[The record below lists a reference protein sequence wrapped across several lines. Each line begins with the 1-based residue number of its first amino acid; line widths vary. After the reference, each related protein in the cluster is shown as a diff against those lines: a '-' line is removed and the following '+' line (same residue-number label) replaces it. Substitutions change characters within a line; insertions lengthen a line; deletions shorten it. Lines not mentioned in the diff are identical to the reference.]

1 MERGG
6 EKMASTGIVAGK
18 GEVALTTCQK
28 CDGLMAVGALYHD
41 DSVVNKE
48 GAPMVTVW
56 HAQHS
61 A

>member
-1 MERGG
+1 L
-6 EKMASTGIVAGK
+6 ALTGIVPGK
-18 GEVALTTCQK
+18 GEIQLTVCNR

-41 DSVVNKE
+41 ESVVNKE

-56 HAQHS
+56 HAQKT